1 MVRRERIDVT
11 GQSHETTQE
20 AEAKWKSPLSPNDPA
35 HCQEIVTKGV
45 MSGLH
50 LQSLQWTD
58 DGELSA
64 EDRWSLLTSLLPNA
78 LPEVQVELI
87 ALLER
92 STTDQ
97 ALLTPEVSVS

>member
-1 MVRRERIDVT
+1 
-11 GQSHETTQE
+11 
-20 AEAKWKSPLSPNDPA
+20 
-35 HCQEIVTKGV
+35 
-45 MSGLH
+45 MSSLH
-50 LQSLQWTD
+50 LRSLQWTD

-64 EDRWSLLTSLLPNA
+64 GDRWSMLTSLLPNA

-92 STTDQ
+92 TATDQ

>member
-1 MVRRERIDVT
+1 
-11 GQSHETTQE
+11 
-20 AEAKWKSPLSPNDPA
+20 
-35 HCQEIVTKGV
+35 
-45 MSGLH
+45 MSGVN
-50 LQSLQWTD
+50 LQSLHWTD

-64 EDRWSLLTSLLPNA
+64 GDRWSLLTSLLPNA

>member
-1 MVRRERIDVT
+1 
-11 GQSHETTQE
+11 
-20 AEAKWKSPLSPNDPA
+20 
-35 HCQEIVTKGV
+35 
-45 MSGLH
+45 MSGLN
-50 LQSLQWTD
+50 LQSLHWTD

-64 EDRWSLLTSLLPNA
+64 GDRWSLLTSLLPNA
-78 LPEVQVELI
+78 LPEQVELI